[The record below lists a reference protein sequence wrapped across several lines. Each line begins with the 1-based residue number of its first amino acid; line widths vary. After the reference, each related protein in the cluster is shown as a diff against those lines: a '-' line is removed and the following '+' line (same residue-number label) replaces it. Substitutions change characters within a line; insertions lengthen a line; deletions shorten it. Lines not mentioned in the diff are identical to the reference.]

1 MYMSRSFVRFPK
13 AKPIAKTVVLL
24 VVTQRVNTPP
34 LAVTGYD
41 WLCALWVVN
50 MLNRGLGTFR
60 RLWLGGPL
68 STCHVDTNILEL
80 NSLIGCDW
88 L

>member
-1 MYMSRSFVRFPK
+1 MVR
-13 AKPIAKTVVLL
+13 LL
-24 VVTQRVNTPP
+24 VEGGHPP